1 MESMEVCA
9 NVLCTSSRNRNDT
22 STSSTST
29 IEWRKGWDLRSGGSA
44 VLCHNCGFA
53 YEQSVYCE
61 AFHTKESGWRE
72 CISCGKRLHCGCIA
86 SKSLFELL
94 DDGAVECISC
104 TKNLKYSSMQSH
116 ENQNGY
122 AMTLIKNA
130 GEIRSASIEDKI
142 DGPSINM
149 GKLLQMGKN
158 IEVGGQI
165 SLLQSLRNDSNGQI
179 KREQVPFGEVW
190 STGFSNLNQL
200 PNGSCEII
208 KQVNIKEM
216 LGVKNA
222 DESLSQTC
230 LSINLGAPLGNTN
243 LALTL
248 SGSAIEGRDL
258 STFPSSY
265 PHGQRSRNLLPRPP
279 RVGLAIGSEG
289 TKDAIPQVRV
299 ARPPVEGRGRNQLLP
314 RYWPRITEEELQQIS
329 GDSNSTIVPLFE
341 KILSASDAGRIGR
354 LVLPKACAEAYFPP
368 ISQPEGVPIRIQDAK
383 GKDWLFQFR
392 FWPNN
397 NSRMYVLEG
406 VTPCI
411 QSMQLQAGDTVTFS
425 RIDPEGKLVMGFRK
439 ASNSVNLQDSQ
450 IAAIANGAL
459 GNASFFPDVIE
470 NLPIASGY
478 AGLLQSL
485 KGSTYPDLNAMSEH
499 IRIGGDFSWHKT
511 EKQGKRSNEGM
522 QLQHLLLP
530 GKKRSRNIGSK
541 SKRLLIDSEAALE
554 LKLTWEDAQD
564 LLRPPPSIKP
574 SIVIIEDHEFEE
586 YEEAPVFGKRTIFT
600 SGPAGVQAQWA
611 QCDNCSK
618 WRRLPIDVLV
628 PLKWTCADNVWDTK
642 RCTCSGPDELAPK
655 ELEHLL
661 RLDMEFKMQRMS
673 TSDKDRQEHEPS
685 GLDTLATAA
694 FLGNKNGDDS
704 AVAQSVATT
713 TRHPRHRPGCT
724 CIVCIQPPSGKG
736 PKHKPT
742 CTCNVC
748 MTVKRRFKTLMLRKK
763 KRQSEKEAE
772 IALRNKCNVESY
784 RDEIEVESSSRGI
797 VFPVD
802 VSENREACQAIES
815 ESASESRTHIERDLT
830 ESVKGGQLDLNSD
843 PDHRIEELQ
852 AVAAAAAAGMSE
864 RVSMVSLLQE
874 ASLPLETYL
883 KQNCLRSLVQHEQ
896 LQASSR
902 NSNAVLP
909 QAANDGESDEQP
921 PHDDQDACI
930 ASEVPEQERDA
941 DKGDD
946 MLDPAKNDSS

>member
-1 MESMEVCA
+1 MESIKVCA
-9 NVLCTSSRNRNDT
+9 NVSCTTSSNRNRNDT
-22 STSSTST
+22 STSSAST
-29 IEWRKGWDLRSGGSA
+29 TTTFEWRKGWDLRSGGSA
-44 VLCHNCGFA
+44 ILCHNCGFA
-53 YEQSVYCE
+53 YEQSVYCD
-61 AFHTKESGWRE
+61 AFHAKESGWRE

-86 SKSLFELL
+86 SKSLLGLL
-94 DDGAVECISC
+94 DDGGVECISC
-104 TKNLKYSSMQSH
+104 TKNLKYSSTQIH
-116 ENQNGY
+116 ENQNGF
-122 AMTLIKNA
+122 AKTLIKNA
-130 GEIRSASIEDKI
+130 RAIRPDSIENKVE
-142 DGPSINM
+142 GPSINM

-158 IEVGGQI
+158 VEVDGQI

-190 STGFSNLNQL
+190 STGFSNLNQVSI
-200 PNGSCEII
+200 GSCETI

-216 LGVKNA
+216 LG
-222 DESLSQTC
+222 
-230 LSINLGAPLGNTN
+230 APSRNTN

-248 SGSAIEGRDL
+248 SVSAVEGRDL
-258 STFPSSY
+258 NILPSSY
-265 PHGQRSRNLLPRPP
+265 LHGQRSPHLLPN
-279 RVGLAIGSEG
+279 
-289 TKDAIPQVRV
+289 VRV
-299 ARPPVEGRGRNQLLP
+299 ARPPVEGRGGNQLLP
-314 RYWPRITEEELQQIS
+314 RYWPRITEEELKQIS

-354 LVLPKACAEAYFPP
+354 LVLPKACAEAYLPP

-459 GNASFFPDVIE
+459 ANASFFPDVIE
-470 NLPIASGY
+470 NLPVASGY

-485 KGSTYPDLNAMSEH
+485 KGSTEPHLNAMSEH

-511 EKQGKRSNEGM
+511 EKQGKRSNDGM

-530 GKKRSRNIGSK
+530 ERKRSRNIGSK
-541 SKRLLIDSEAALE
+541 GKRLLIDSEAALE
-554 LKLTWEDAQD
+554 LKLTWEDAHD

-574 SIVIIEDHEFEE
+574 SIVFIEDHEFEE
-586 YEEAPVFGKRTIFT
+586 YEEPPVFGKRTIFT
-600 SGPAGVQAQWA
+600 SGAAGVQAQWA

-618 WRRLPIDVLV
+618 WRRLPIDVLL
-628 PLKWTCADNVWDTK
+628 PPKWTCADNAWDTK
-642 RCTCSGPDELAPK
+642 RCTCCGPDELTPK

-661 RLDMEFKMQRMS
+661 RLDMDFKMQRIS
-673 TSDKDRQEHEPS
+673 TSDKARQKHEPS
-685 GLDTLATAA
+685 GLDTLATLASA
-694 FLGNKNGDDS
+694 TVLGSKNGDDT
-704 AVAQSVATT
+704 AGAPSVTTT

-736 PKHKPT
+736 PKHKAT

-748 MTVKRRFKTLMLRKK
+748 TTVKRRFKTLMLRKK

-772 IALRNKCNVESY
+772 IAQRNKGNVESS
-784 RDEIEVESSSRGI
+784 RDEIEVESASRCI
-797 VFPVD
+797 VFPLD
-802 VSENREACQAIES
+802 VSENREACQADES
-815 ESASESRTHIERDLT
+815 ESASESKTHIEKDLT
-830 ESVKGGQLDLNSD
+830 ESGKDGQIDLNSH
-843 PDHRIEELQ
+843 PDHRSEELQ
-852 AVAAAAAAGMSE
+852 AVAAATAGMSE

-883 KQNCLRSLVQHEQ
+883 KQNGLRSLVHEQQQEQ
-896 LQASSR
+896 LQASCP

-921 PHDDQDACI
+921 PNDNQDACI
-930 ASEVPEQERDA
+930 ASEVPGQEKDA
-941 DKGDD
+941 DKGND
-946 MLDPAKNDSS
+946 MLDPAKNDPL